1 LTKELAYVDTNVFLY
16 PVLYTKDVDP
26 RVRKADEILVR
37 IAKGE
42 LLAYTSTLTWDE
54 VVWAVRKTMGKNEA
68 INQGQ
73 KLLGFTNLQ
82 FISVDEKI
90 LSQAQTLIS
99 TYYLKP
105 RDAVHAASAIS
116 RKLETIISDDQDFDE
131 IKEIKRSPLI

>member
-1 LTKELAYVDTNVFLY
+1 
-16 PVLYTKDVDP
+16 
-26 RVRKADEILVR
+26 
-37 IAKGE
+37 
-42 LLAYTSTLTWDE
+42 
-54 VVWAVRKTMGKNEA
+54 MGKNEA

-73 KLLGFTNLQ
+73 KLIGFTNLQ

-116 RKLETIISDDQDFDE
+116 RKIETIISDDQDFDE

>member
-1 LTKELAYVDTNVFLY
+1 LAYVDSNIFIY

-26 RVRKADEILVR
+26 RVKKADEILAS

-68 INQGQ
+68 IIQGQ

-82 FISVDEKI
+82 FINVDENI
-90 LSQAQTLIS
+90 LSQAQTLIC
-99 TYYLKP
+99 TYHLKP
-105 RDAVHAASAIS
+105 RDAVHTAAAIS
-116 RKLETIISDDQDFDE
+116 RKLKTIISDDQDFDE
-131 IKEIKRSPLI
+131 VREIKRSPLV